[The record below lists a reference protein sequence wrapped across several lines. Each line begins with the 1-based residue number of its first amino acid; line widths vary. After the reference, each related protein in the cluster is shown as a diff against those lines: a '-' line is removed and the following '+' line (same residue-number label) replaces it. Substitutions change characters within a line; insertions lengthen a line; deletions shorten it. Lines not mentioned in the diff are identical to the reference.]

1 MIDLTKLDPSE
12 AERLAHAEGFT
23 GVAELYARLS
33 DAEHMV
39 STQADEI
46 EALKDTLIQCLPFF
60 EDWEDENGVYKPRT
74 MQFMIKKIRQSLG
87 EALG

>member
-1 MIDLTKLDPSE
+1 MIDLTKLDPIE

-33 DAEHMV
+33 DAEHMA

-74 MQFMIKKIRQSLG
+74 MQFMIKKIRQALG
-87 EALG
+87 ESPE